1 MKSEAFLHG
10 LRRSAF
16 ASANLRQRLRNQWES
31 IGQQFRKWRLVEISA
46 LIGLYNMPESWDIKS
61 KLKLMDL
68 KIKLGR
74 KYWTIKPPMDVS
86 DPFVRPWLVQFS
98 SSDQGVDFFRD
109 ADGNGFLMSSEKSPG
124 EFLFES
130 ADTAL
135 NAYYHRKI
143 QLNEAKIFELL
154 EENKIFYTMIKSI
167 I

>member
-1 MKSEAFLHG
+1 MKSEAFLQG
-10 LRRSAF
+10 LKRNEF
-16 ASANLRQRLRNQWES
+16 ASANLREKLRKQWES
-31 IGQQFRKWRLVEISA
+31 IGQQFQKWKLGEISA
-46 LIGLYNMPESWDIKS
+46 LIERLNMPGYLDLKS
-61 KLKLMDL
+61 KFQMDL

-74 KYWTIKPPMDVS
+74 KYWTIKPPMDIS
-86 DPFVRPWLVQFS
+86 DPFVRPWLVQFY

-109 ADGNGFLMSSEKSPG
+109 DAGNGFLMSSEKSPG

>member
-16 ASANLRQRLRNQWES
+16 ASVNLREILRNQWAL
-31 IGQQFRKWRLVEISA
+31 IGHKFQKLRLAEISA
-46 LIGLYNMPESWDIKS
+46 LIGLYNMPESWELKS
-61 KLKLMDL
+61 KLKVMDL

-98 SSDQGVDFFRD
+98 SSDQGVDFFKD
-109 ADGNGFLMSSEKSPG
+109 DDGNGFLMSSEKSPG
-124 EFLFES
+124 KFLFES

-135 NAYYHRKI
+135 NAYYQRKI

-167 I
+167 L